1 MSVEWFMK
9 LKEIDSLTKMRI
21 NYLKTRNEQNERIS
35 KLNDRRVEALLQTA
49 KLKQE
54 TISLNSEMADIDKK
68 IKSASEQKQRVM
80 DIGGDEKKVQSFTSE
95 IAVLEEKGMELLTR
109 QDEIET
115 EIHDS
120 KTFAVGIEKTI
131 SEILLEAKPELDK
144 VDQEIS
150 NIDLRH
156 KILMED
162 LPLDYKSL
170 LLKITAKNLAH
181 GPFTRIEQGSCY
193 FCRYKISRMEE
204 DEIDMQK
211 SLKTCPQ
218 CTRIFLPYGS

>member
-1 MSVEWFMK
+1 MSVELFMK

-21 NYLKTRNEQNERIS
+21 NYLKTRSEQNERIS
-35 KLNDRRVEALLQTA
+35 KLNDRREEALLQTA

-54 TISLNSEMADIDKK
+54 NIALNSEMADIDKK
-68 IKSASEQKQRVM
+68 IKNASEQKQRVL
-80 DIGGDEKKVQSFTSE
+80 DIGGDEQKVMNFSSE
-95 IAVLEEKGMELLTR
+95 IARLEEKGMELLTR

-115 EIHDS
+115 EIQDS
-120 KTFAVGIEKTI
+120 KTFAAGIEKTI
-131 SEILLEAKPELDK
+131 DEISLEAKPEFDK
-144 VDQEIS
+144 IDQELT

-156 KILMED
+156 KLLMEE
-162 LPLDYKSL
+162 LPPDYKSL

-181 GPFTRIEQGSCY
+181 GPFTRIDQGSCY

-218 CTRIFLPYGS
+218 CTRIFLPFGA

>member
-9 LKEIDSLTKMRI
+9 LKEIDSLSKMRI
-21 NYLKTRNEQNERIS
+21 NYLKTRSEQKERIS
-35 KLNDRRVEALLQTA
+35 KLNDRREETLLQTA

-54 TISLNSEMADIDKK
+54 TISSNSELAEIDKK
-68 IKSASEQKQRVM
+68 IKNASEQKQRVL
-80 DIGGDEKKVQSFTSE
+80 DIGGDEKKVQNYLSE
-95 IAVLEEKGMELLTR
+95 IGMLEEKGMELLSR
-109 QDEIET
+109 QDEIEN
-115 EIHDS
+115 EIQDS
-120 KTFAVGIEKTI
+120 KTFAAGIEKTI
-131 SEILLEAKPELDK
+131 NEISLEAKPELDK
-144 VDQEIS
+144 INQEIS
-150 NIDLRH
+150 NIELRH
-156 KILMED
+156 NLLMEE

-211 SLKTCPQ
+211 NLKTCPQ
-218 CTRIFLPYGS
+218 CTRIFLPYGA